1 MGVEG
6 WVPRA
11 IETSLESSVGEQTV
25 DNSGLFLQGR
35 FVSLVLNMRR
45 TGLGKSLETL
55 MEPSPTPGKTHEGPE
70 GAVRL
75 FLRTPERPTTEP
87 AVEVRVQ
94 DPTPAVKVTRMP
106 PTPGWIPAVLFGLD
120 VVLVATAGL
129 LLSVGTR
136 EIGKVLILGSI
147 LIGVAG
153 VAGVLGV
160 RLWRGE

>member
-1 MGVEG
+1 
-6 WVPRA
+6 
-11 IETSLESSVGEQTV
+11 VGEQTV
-25 DNSGLFLQGR
+25 DNSGLFLHVP

-45 TGLGKSLETL
+45 TGLGKGLGTLLEPT
-55 MEPSPTPGKTHEGPE
+55 PTPGKTQETPE

-87 AVEVRVQ
+87 PLEMRVQ
-94 DPTPAVKVTRMP
+94 DRTPEVEVTRMP
-106 PTPGWIPAVLFGLD
+106 PTPGWIPAVLVGLD

-136 EIGKVLILGSI
+136 EVGTLLLVGSI
-147 LIGVAG
+147 LICAAG

>member
-1 MGVEG
+1 M
-6 WVPRA
+6 
-11 IETSLESSVGEQTV
+11 

-35 FVSLVLNMRR
+35 FVSLALDMRR
-45 TGLGKSLETL
+45 IGLGKGLGTL
-55 MEPSPTPGKTHEGPE
+55 MEPSPTPGNSQEGPE

-75 FLRTPERPTTEP
+75 FLRTPERPTPEP

-94 DPTPAVKVTRMP
+94 DPTPAGKVTRMP
-106 PTPGWIPAVLFGLD
+106 PTPGWIPAVLVGLD
-120 VVLVATAGL
+120 VVLVVTAGL

-136 EIGKVLILGSI
+136 EIGKVLLLGSI
-147 LIGVAG
+147 LICVAG

>member
-1 MGVEG
+1 M
-6 WVPRA
+6 
-11 IETSLESSVGEQTV
+11 
-25 DNSGLFLQGR
+25 FLQGP

-45 TGLGKSLETL
+45 TGLGKGLGTL
-55 MEPSPTPGKTHEGPE
+55 MEPSPTTGKPQEGPE

-87 AVEVRVQ
+87 AVEARVK
-94 DPTPAVKVTRMP
+94 DPTPAVKVTQTP
-106 PTPGWIPAVLFGLD
+106 PTPGWIPAVLVGVD
-120 VVLVATAGL
+120 VVLVVSAGF

>member
-1 MGVEG
+1 M
-6 WVPRA
+6 
-11 IETSLESSVGEQTV
+11 V
-25 DNSGLFLQGR
+25 DNSGLSLQGLI
-35 FVSLVLNMRR
+35 VSLVRIMRR
-45 TGLGKSLETL
+45 TGLGKGLGTL
-55 MEPSPTPGKTHEGPE
+55 MEPTPTPGKTREGPE

-87 AVEVRVQ
+87 AIEAAVQ

-106 PTPGWIPAVLFGLD
+106 PTPGWIPAVLVGLD
-120 VVLVATAGL
+120 VVLVVTAGF

-136 EIGKVLILGSI
+136 EIGKVMILGSI
-147 LIGVAG
+147 LISAAG